1 MLVHLEFNLFKEI
14 VKDQLKAK
22 YLSLTRKLGLE
33 DEVFEDKLNLFLNSN
48 VIALDEGFLKLNDFL
63 KFCELLQIQPGKL
76 SDDYYNFVQS
86 NYGMKIYNCRISLGL
101 NQKQFAKLIN
111 ISPVNIYKFESQVK
125 YPNRTQYEKLKEV
138 L

>member
-1 MLVHLEFNLFKEI
+1 M
-14 VKDQLKAK
+14 KDQLKAK